1 MTKGLKGKST
11 SIYILPNVITTMS
24 IFFGFFAII
33 RAISSD
39 YMMAAYAII
48 VAAIFDLLDGR
59 VARITR
65 STSTFG
71 SHYDSL
77 CDLISFG
84 MAPSLLLYFWSLQ
97 PYGRIGW
104 LVSFF
109 YLACGALRLARFNAQ
124 AQHQTDEYFSGLP
137 LPMAAGI
144 VASGVLAFNDLNW
157 IAYNSPY
164 ILILTV
170 LLGFSMVGGFPY
182 RSFKDFDLRKKL
194 PFRYLVLSIFIVAVV
209 AINPDV
215 MLFILFL
222 SYAALG
228 FIFGIINWSRKK

>member
-65 STSTFG
+65 STSAFG

-124 AQHQTDEYFSGLP
+124 AQYQTDEYFSGLP

-215 MLFILFL
+215 MLFILFFKL
-222 SYAALG
+222 CCFRVYIWGHQLE
-228 FIFGIINWSRKK
+228 